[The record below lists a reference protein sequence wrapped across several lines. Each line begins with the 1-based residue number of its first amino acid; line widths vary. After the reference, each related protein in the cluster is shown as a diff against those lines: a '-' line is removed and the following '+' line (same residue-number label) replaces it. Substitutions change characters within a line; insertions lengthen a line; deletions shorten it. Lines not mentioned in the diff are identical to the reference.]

1 MQTRPSGLRA
11 LLPIAWPGPNWFG
24 SGVTARNKPPRHKEG
39 PTVQRTR
46 RSAEDGSQETRS
58 NEATSHTHPRGGA
71 LWMAELVRERRS
83 CTEQANSQGR
93 RNESASDHGCTG
105 KPIRRGYGC
114 FAPLPMKQLEGRPP
128 KKGAPPSGAHTQAD
142 ANSVRASCDVVEH
155 DGSRVCGQLSRC
167 FTKARGE
174 SVKPHGA
181 RHEATTHSHARW
193 HTPTH
198 EGGDVTSKVCT
209 RQTT

>member
-71 LWMAELVRERRS
+71 WWMAELVRERRG

-93 RNESASDHGCTG
+93 RNVPASDRGCTG

-114 FAPLPMKQLEGRPP
+114 FAPLPMTQLEEASACVG
-128 KKGAPPSGAHTQAD
+128 GASEQCAHTSHAD
-142 ANSVRASCDVVEH
+142 SVRASCDVGEH
-155 DGSRVCGQLSRC
+155 EGSGACGQLSVGIRPP
-167 FTKARGE
+167 TRG
-174 SVKPHGA
+174 
-181 RHEATTHSHARW
+181 
-193 HTPTH
+193 
-198 EGGDVTSKVCT
+198 
-209 RQTT
+209 